1 MDGLIM
7 IAGLAMAV
15 LGAHMLVDGAVVLAR
30 ILRIPPLVVG
40 ATVVGFGT
48 SMPEFTVN
56 FHSALNGNTDLAIGN
71 ILGSNIFNIC
81 IIIGVCCLVRPL
93 TVDGQ
98 SATKHLPMCLIS
110 AALVGV
116 CGNEL
121 YFDGIN
127 YHELMVSDGI
137 VFLIFFAIVL
147 YYIIADARSD
157 RPSPEQ
163 MVNGSGKLVLALPKI
178 FVGLA
183 LLAWGGNLIVEG
195 AEDLAKFYGMPD
207 RLIGLWIVGP
217 GTSLPELIASLVA
230 VFKRQTGMVIG
241 NVLGSNLFNVFFT
254 LGLTSLIMPVPLDL
268 ELNRAVL
275 MNVAV
280 TLLLGVLV
288 WGFRRKLLGGGVG
301 LLMLTVYP
309 AYLWVA

>member
-7 IAGLAMAV
+7 MAGLALAV
-15 LGAHMLVDGAVVLAR
+15 FGAHILVDGSVVLAR
-30 ILRIPPLVVG
+30 TLRIPPLVVG

-93 TVDGQ
+93 AVDSQ
-98 SATKHLPMCLIS
+98 SAGKHLPMCLIS

-147 YYIIADARSD
+147 YYIIADARAD
-157 RPSPEQ
+157 RSSPEQ
-163 MVNGSGKLVLALPKI
+163 MVNGSGMLVMALPKI
-178 FVGLA
+178 IAGLA
-183 LLAWGGNLIVEG
+183 LLAWGGDLIVEG
-195 AEDLAKFYGMPD
+195 AEDLAKSYGMPD

-275 MNVAV
+275 MNVGV
-280 TLLLGVLV
+280 TLVLGILV
-288 WGFRRKLLGGGVG
+288 WGLRKRLLSRGVG
-301 LLMLTVYP
+301 VFLILVYP
-309 AYLWVA
+309 GYLLVA